1 MEQNQEHY
9 HHKLTLGQR
18 AADKVASLIGSWKF
32 IFLQTALLSSWI
44 TLNVYGILTWDSH
57 PFIFLTLL
65 LGIQAAY
72 AAPVILMSQNRTAER
87 DRHKSEMDLA
97 TDRKAEREIEQ
108 IQVKLEA
115 IDRKLDKMIK

>member
-1 MEQNQEHY
+1 MEQNQEQHR
-9 HHKLTLGQR
+9 HKLTVGQR
-18 AADKVASLIGSWKF
+18 AADRVAALIGSWKF
-32 IFLQTALLSSWI
+32 IFLQSTLLFGWI
-44 TLNVYGILTWDSH
+44 ILNACGILRWDSH

-108 IQVKLEA
+108 IQAKLEA
-115 IDRKLDKMIK
+115 IDRKIDKMVK